1 MIASVTFGLAWDVWP
16 EDRGLWGGI
25 VTDFGGETVY
35 ETEAAQSRAEVQD
48 RLRAFMERYGE
59 RQAAA

>member
-1 MIASVTFGLAWDVWP
+1 MIASVTHGLAWNVWP
-16 EDRGLWGGI
+16 EDRGLWGGH
-25 VTDFGGETVY
+25 VTDFGGETVC
-35 ETEAAQSRAEVQD
+35 ETHAAKSRAEVQG